1 MKKENLNNIK
11 GKAYY
16 QGLKARYLNAA
27 KEASGDRVLKEYNL
41 QFAEHYSRIISEK
54 FPPQQQQ
61 FQQLNSSL
69 ESQNTAQSEGII
81 ENKAKCTNRKIIKKP
96 KTKTKESETIS

>member
-1 MKKENLNNIK
+1 MKKENLNNNIK

-16 QGLKARYLNAA
+16 QGLKTRYLNAA

-54 FPPQQQQ
+54 FPPQQ
-61 FQQLNSSL
+61 FQQSNSQP
-69 ESQNTAQSEGII
+69 ESQDNSQTENII
-81 ENKAKCTNRKIIKKP
+81 ENKTKCTNRKTIRKP
-96 KTKTKESETIS
+96 RTKSAKSETVS

>member
-1 MKKENLNNIK
+1 MNNIK

-16 QGLKARYLNAA
+16 QGLKTRYLNAA

-69 ESQNTAQSEGII
+69 ESQNTTQFEGVI
-81 ENKAKCTNRKIIKKP
+81 ENKTKCTNRKIIKKP
-96 KTKTKESETIS
+96 RTKTKESETIS